1 MLIWEGHNYMQR
13 IIGVLICIPCFA
25 MGATCPS
32 GFVVYENDVFVQ
44 AVSDECPSGY
54 VAHDVTDVCSGA
66 TTGVCWVAEQLRAL
80 CGAGLT
86 QIKTSGGLSI
96 PLYADKLTSPSIHV
110 RYNNVTCYADLE
122 SGRASD
128 AINLGVGGVIYH
140 TVK

>member
-1 MLIWEGHNYMQR
+1 MALG
-13 IIGVLICIPCFA
+13 
-25 MGATCPS
+25 
-32 GFVVYENDVFVQ
+32 
-44 AVSDECPSGY
+44 AVSCPSGY
-54 VAHDVTDVCSGA
+54 IEIEEPYITTVESCPSGTVFVGDAFACSEGSLY
-66 TTGVCWVAEQLRAL
+66 GVCWIVEQLRAL

-86 QIKTSGGLSI
+86 QIKVSNGLSI

-110 RYNNVTCYADLE
+110 KYNNVTCYADLE